1 MARSQRRRDNGR
13 SNRTA
18 REYERAFLSRNWGL
32 IAPTLQKQL
41 QRQVIFAAG
50 LGLCSEMAVQACRI
64 GFRNFILADGD
75 GVEIS
80 NLNRQA
86 FTSAHIG
93 RNKAEATAE
102 LLRSL
107 TPAVHVEVIPAYL
120 DESSYLP
127 LLAKATIVVNSVD
140 LDNPTLFALNRD
152 ARALGKPVL
161 CPLNLGWGSVVLVFS
176 PTSPSLESFLGLDL
190 PGHESSDRS
199 QTDLVPAVPDILGR
213 LVYRVYAQVPGGI
226 PSYLAGL
233 SDSFEHRASRPDWPA
248 DPQLGPTTAVTA
260 AMLVRAAVG
269 LAAGEPVK
277 VVPDIN
283 FVDLREIMTSA
294 GLIIGVQ

>member
-1 MARSQRRRDNGR
+1 MARSQRRHDDDR
-13 SNRTA
+13 SKRNT

-107 TPAVHVEVIPAYL
+107 TPAVHVEVIPAFL
-120 DESSYLP
+120 DEPSYLP
-127 LLAKATIVVNSVD
+127 LLAKATIVVNSID

-152 ARALGKPVL
+152 ARRLGKPVL

-176 PTSPSLESFLGLDL
+176 PTSPSMESFLGLDK
-190 PGHESSDRS
+190 PDHESSDGPHI
-199 QTDLVPAVPDILGR
+199 DLAPAAPDILAR
-213 LVYRVYAQVPGGI
+213 LVYQVYAQVPGGI
-226 PSYLAGL
+226 PSYLAGF
-233 SDSFEHRASRPDWPA
+233 SDSFQHRASGADWPA

-269 LAAGEPVK
+269 IAAGEPVK

-283 FVDLREIMTSA
+283 FVDLRELMTS
-294 GLIIGVQ
+294 IGATVGQ